1 MKNGNLYDYT
11 TYCEIT
17 FKTPPYSGTPH
28 YIYARGCAERNTL
41 LAEIHPS
48 GKLIIYKG
56 YSWNVWNCT
65 GKEEIT
71 VHGESVMYLPS
82 LVLDVLR
89 QMYRHSHGLDGYDK
103 VTIHKYYK
111 QVMKECGLCKGK
123 TFINYTFVRVAAIW
137 RKVVCKWR
145 C

>member
-1 MKNGNLYDYT
+1 MNTINKYDYT

-17 FKTPPYSGTPH
+17 FQTPQYNGSPH
-28 YIYARGCAERNTL
+28 YIYSRQGDL

-48 GKLIIYKG
+48 GKLTIYRG
-56 YSWNVWNCT
+56 YSWDVWKCI
-65 GKEEIT
+65 GEDEIT

-89 QMYRHSHGLDGYDK
+89 QMYRHSHGLNGYDK

-111 QVMKECGLCKGK
+111 QLMKECGLCRSK
-123 TFINYTFVRVAAIW
+123 TFINYSFVRVAAIW
-137 RKVVCKWR
+137 RKVSCKWR